1 MSAIP
6 ADEPNIAT
14 AAILRLSRLHA
25 LDDAALATLAV
36 SARRLRRI
44 NPDNEIL
51 VEGKRIPET
60 LLVLSGWCAR
70 VRQLADG
77 RRQVLSYLLPGD
89 LIGLCD
95 QVEPVACSTVVAL
108 TAVDLCVAPDRD
120 MHPDL
125 DRAYMISR
133 ARDEALLMA
142 QITRLG
148 RMNAYERV
156 MDLLLELNERL
167 EMAGLANAGRFMVPV
182 TQEVLADTLGL
193 TSVHINRTLQL
204 IRAEGMLSWKGREV
218 VLRDADA
225 ISRLIGRTAP
235 RMSRQA

>member
-1 MSAIP
+1 MP
-6 ADEPNIAT
+6 ADEPNIAA

-25 LDDAALATLAV
+25 LDDAALATLTV
-36 SARRLRRI
+36 SARRLRRV

-77 RRQVLSYLLPGD
+77 RRQVLSFLLPGD

-95 QVEPVACSTVVAL
+95 QVEPLACSTVVAL
-108 TAVDLCVAPDRD
+108 TPVDLCVAPDRG

-142 QITRLG
+142 QIARLG

-167 EMAGLANAGRFMVPV
+167 EMAGLAASGRFAVPV

-235 RMSRQA
+235 RISGQF